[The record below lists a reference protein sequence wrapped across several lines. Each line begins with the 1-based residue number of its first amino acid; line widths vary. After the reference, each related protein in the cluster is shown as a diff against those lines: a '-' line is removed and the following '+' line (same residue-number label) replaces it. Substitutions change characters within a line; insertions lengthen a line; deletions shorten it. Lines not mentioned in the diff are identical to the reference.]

1 MRSLGARVTF
11 VTIAV
16 AVIAVVITGVISLQ
30 LVRSSKTDDVR
41 SQLSGQADLLAK
53 LPNITSAAELADKAS
68 FALSGTEVA
77 LVQPGGAAN
86 GAAAQYLDRAL
97 LSRIA
102 KGQSV
107 SVSREGVMIE
117 TRPAGGGRTV
127 VLALPLAR
135 IDQEL
140 SRATGRILIA
150 LAIGLLIA
158 ILGGTL
164 LARLLSRP
172 LTETAAAARRLA
184 AGERGVSMPRN
195 STREVADVAEALA
208 ALDTALAA
216 SEGRQR
222 EFLISISHELRT
234 PLTAVRGY
242 AEAMADGLV
251 TSDRIQ
257 AVGETLVA
265 ETERLDRFVGDL
277 LELSRLEAD
286 DFSITRSLVV
296 IPTLLDELV
305 AAWSG
310 RASTLG
316 VSFTAHAAAVTVTTD
331 PRRLRQV
338 IDGLVEN
345 AMRVTP
351 AGSTVCAKA
360 AADRSG
366 VLIEVLD
373 GGPGLAPDDLAVA
386 FERGVLHGRYRDIR
400 PIGTGLGLSIAS
412 RLVERLG
419 GTISVANRPE
429 GGAVF
434 SVRLP

>member
-1 MRSLGARVTF
+1 MRSLRARVTL

-30 LVRSSKTDDVR
+30 LVRSSKTDEVR
-41 SQLSGQADLLAK
+41 AQLSAQVDLLAK
-53 LPNITSAAELADKAS
+53 IPRLATASELADKAS
-68 FALSGTEVA
+68 FALPGTEVA
-77 LVQPGGAAN
+77 IVQPN
-86 GAAAQYLDRAL
+86 GTSTGTAAQYLDRPMLA
-97 LSRIA
+97 RIA
-102 KGQSV
+102 KGEPV
-107 SVSREGVMIE
+107 STSRAGVMIE
-117 TRPAGGGRTV
+117 SRPARGGMTV
-127 VLALPLAR
+127 VLALPVSSF
-135 IDQEL
+135 DQAL
-140 SRATGRILIA
+140 GRATERILLA
-150 LAIGLLIA
+150 LAIGLVVA

-172 LTETAAAARRLA
+172 LTATAAAARRLA

-208 ALDTALAA
+208 ALDTALEA

-242 AEAMADGLV
+242 AEAMADGLI
-251 TSDRIQ
+251 TPDRIQ
-257 AVGETLVA
+257 AVGEILVV

-277 LELSRLEAD
+277 LELSRLEVD
-286 DFSITRSLVV
+286 DFSITESLVDV
-296 IPTLLDELV
+296 PTLLHELS
-305 AAWSG
+305 AAWAG
-310 RASTLG
+310 RAATLG
-316 VSFTAHAAAVTVTTD
+316 IAFSAIASATTITTD

-351 AGSTVCAKA
+351 AGSAVSVDA
-360 AADRSG
+360 AADASG
-366 VLIEVLD
+366 VLIAVLD

-400 PIGTGLGLSIAS
+400 PIGTGLGLSIAA

-419 GTISVANRPE
+419 GKLSVANRPE